1 MKVCKYVARRH
12 WPEKGNQLIESCL
25 FCDIERKKISKMYK
39 EKNLNENFTVKG
51 TEIVIQEEMSNPH
64 SYCRAAASTA

>member
-1 MKVCKYVARRH
+1 
-12 WPEKGNQLIESCL
+12 
-25 FCDIERKKISKMYK
+25 MYR

-64 SYCRAAASTA
+64 SYCRAAASTAQSQLRLPQHCVIF